1 MDKSDNMKIALR
13 FYVFV
18 GVLVG
23 VLVSAAAVA
32 DLVPLNSTE
41 LASHVGGQVWLAEA
55 GIEAGI
61 GSKAINGRGLPVER
75 ADAQFGSGQVIAGF
89 MAPQV
94 NEQVTEKRAGITLD
108 IYLQLSIGELRW
120 TDPDGVGPNG
130 QAGFVSLTNIKIGG

>member
-55 GIEAGI
+55 GID
-61 GSKAINGRGLPVER
+61 SKAINGRGLPVER

>member
-1 MDKSDNMKIALR
+1 MKIALR

-55 GIEAGI
+55 GI
-61 GSKAINGRGLPVER
+61 GSTAINGRGLPVER
-75 ADAQFGSGQVIAGF
+75 ADAQFGSGQFIAGF
-89 MAPQV
+89 MAPQA
-94 NEQVTEKRAGITLD
+94 NEQVTDKRAGITLD